1 MGAGDLE
8 RQGRRQRQVV
18 LAPTQGS
25 GPQLARLTRTMKTTS
40 APQIDQLAA
49 AYTGGQS
56 NRRDFLARLTILTGS
71 MAATHLLLEKSGLA
85 QIISQHET
93 AANAGDIPKISGT
106 DVDFGRENVK
116 LTGYLAAPDGDGP
129 FPGVVVIHENRGLNE
144 HTRDVAR
151 RLAREGF
158 VALAPDALARLGG
171 TASMADPDAARTAI
185 GTLTP
190 EQIIADLDAA
200 LVYLQAQTNVRKG
213 GLGSIGFCWG
223 GARSFLL
230 ATNDKI
236 RAAVVFYGSAPDA
249 AQIADIVAPVLGLY
263 GATDER
269 ISSKVPEVAA
279 QMKAAGKAFDYQIY
293 AGAGHAFF
301 NDTGER
307 YNPQAA
313 ADAWPRAVGFL
324 RENLKAV

>member
-1 MGAGDLE
+1 
-8 RQGRRQRQVV
+8 
-18 LAPTQGS
+18 
-25 GPQLARLTRTMKTTS
+25 MKTTS

-56 NRRDFLARLTILTGS
+56 NRRDFLARLTVLTGS
-71 MAATHLLLEKSGLA
+71 MAATHLLLEKTGLA
-85 QIISQHET
+85 QIISQQET
-93 AANAGDIPKISGT
+93 QTGAVKINGA
-106 DVDFGRENVK
+106 DVDFSRGQTK
-116 LTGYLAAPDGDGP
+116 LGGYLAAPEKDGP

-171 TASMADPDAARTAI
+171 TASMTDPDAARAAI
-185 GTLTP
+185 GTLTSD
-190 EQIIADLDAA
+190 QIIADLDAA
-200 LVYLQAQTNVRKG
+200 LVYLQAQPNVRKG

-236 RAAVVFYGSAPDA
+236 KAAVVFYGSAPDA
-249 AQIADIVAPVLGLY
+249 AQIAQIKAPVLGIY
-263 GATDER
+263 GETDAR

-307 YNPQAA
+307 YNPDAA
-313 ADAWPRAVGFL
+313 ADAWPKAVAFL
-324 RENLKAV
+324 RENLKIETFEAA